1 MKLIYNSFACFTYNL
16 YFCSHYI
23 ISVYNKNKDI
33 PQTFSIF
40 RELINYN

>member
-23 ISVYNKNKDI
+23 ISVYNKTRIYHRHLVLLEN
-33 PQTFSIF
+33 
-40 RELINYN
+40 L